1 MPGHGRTSSISA
13 VSLASSGDGDTA
25 SFRTPEHG
33 ASPELAWDS
42 ELQHAHD
49 DAVEQFTPPGRTASS
64 RDPGLRIDVASS
76 SSWLSSSPST
86 GIGLG
91 IDLTGSGA
99 RTPTATTPLADP
111 DPGSPSSWPS
121 SSSGARTPKRQPST
135 PSTRKRSF
143 SPRSSSPRM
152 AVAEDDP
159 LSARSA
165 RSQDPLLRQSLSSS
179 RTSDDLDRQ
188 LDALGIYDAEL
199 GLDQQQRV
207 ALVRHSADQTKSDF
221 DLESLSEWSEDEE
234 EHFLGESS
242 EDDLSTAVEGDD
254 WDPPTQSHNGIGGRP
269 PSPVGGQRKKRR
281 RKGASKLSAGQRDPS
296 GLRAGSISLMEVITD
311 IRKPC
316 RIIN

>member
-49 DAVEQFTPPGRTASS
+49 DAVEQFTPPGRSASS

-121 SSSGARTPKRQPST
+121 SSSGARTPTRRPST
-135 PSTRKRSF
+135 PSGRKRSF

-159 LSARSA
+159 LSARS
-165 RSQDPLLRQSLSSS
+165 QDPLLRQSFSSS
-179 RTSDDLDRQ
+179 STSVDLDRQ
-188 LDALGIYDAEL
+188 LEALGIYDAEL
-199 GLDQQQRV
+199 GLGQQRP
-207 ALVRHSADQTKSDF
+207 AARDRHSADQTRSDA
-221 DLESLSEWSEDEE
+221 DLDSLSEWSEDEE
-234 EHFLGESS
+234 EYFFGASS
-242 EDDLSTAVEGDD
+242 EDDLPTAVDGDA
-254 WDPPTQSHNGIGGRP
+254 WNPPAQSQDGRGGRP
-269 PSPVGGQRKKRR
+269 PSLAGGQRQKRR
-281 RKGASKLSAGQRDPS
+281 RKGGSKSSAGQRDPS
-296 GLRAGSISLMEVITD
+296 GLRAGSMSLIEVITD
-311 IRKPC
+311 FRKPL
-316 RIIN
+316 IIID